1 MISVNWGL
9 FILSVQIDRVTET
22 ALGYYIFPLV
32 AVLLGVVVLVG
43 ILLII
48 RLYISLPGWVIAVM
62 VTIWVLKDVA
72 LFPLVWRAY
81 DWDRPGISRVMT
93 GAVGVVKKP
102 LVPGGFVQIDGEL
115 WKAKNIG
122 SEKVVERGTP
132 VRVMKRIGLTVHVM
146 AHDAISKT
154 EKEV

>member
-1 MISVNWGL
+1 MNIIHRIKDIPTKVY
-9 FILSVQIDRVTET
+9 IRY
-22 ALGYYIFPLV
+22 ALLN
-32 AVLLGVVVLVG
+32 LLGLVVLVG
-43 ILLII
+43 LLLII
-48 RLYISLPGWVIAVM
+48 RFYIPLPGWVMAVM
-62 VTIWVLKDVA
+62 VAIWVLKDMA

-81 DWDRPGISRVMT
+81 DWDRPGISRIMT

-102 LVPGGFVQIDGEL
+102 LVPGGFVLINGEL
-115 WKAKNIG
+115 WKAKNMG

-146 AHDAISKT
+146 AHDAVGKT

>member
-1 MISVNWGL
+1 MKIRHR
-9 FILSVQIDRVTET
+9 IKDIPAKIYIRY
-22 ALGYYIFPLV
+22 ALLN
-32 AVLLGVVVLVG
+32 LLGVVVLVG

-48 RLYISLPGWVIAVM
+48 RFYIPLPGWVMVVM
-62 VTIWVLKDVA
+62 VTIWLLKDVA

-102 LVPGGFVQIDGEL
+102 LVPRGFVQIDGEL

-146 AHDAISKT
+146 AHDAIAKT